1 MHQSTRSGSSGCTD
15 DQTAA
20 EAHLDRLRALDA
32 KLSKALS
39 LDTCLKPEVALMLEL
54 YEADRR
60 GKAMTVSVLG
70 LIDGIPATTTL
81 RYLEALQKKG
91 AVRRVAHETDNRMTY
106 VEITEAARAV
116 IDAALEG

>member
-1 MHQSTRSGSSGCTD
+1 MYQSTRSGSSGCAD
-15 DQTAA
+15 DQTDVD
-20 EAHLDRLRALDA
+20 AHLDRLRALDA

-70 LIDGIPATTTL
+70 LIDGIPATTTI

-91 AVRRVAHETDNRMTY
+91 AVKRVAHETDNRMTY

>member
-1 MHQSTRSGSSGCTD
+1 MYQSTRSGSSGCSD
-15 DQTAA
+15 DQIDVD
-20 EAHLDRLRALDA
+20 AHLDRLRALDA

-70 LIDGIPATTTL
+70 LLDGIPATTTL

-91 AVRRVAHETDNRMTY
+91 AVKRVAHETDNRMTY
-106 VEITEAARAV
+106 VEITDAARAV